1 VKVAAWDMRMPL
13 ESRMMFSLKGATL
26 PSHAASSS
34 RSAGAAATK
43 LLIIGM
49 FHSLRRGCL
58 VPEANL

>member
-43 LLIIGM
+43 FLIIRDDVPLSKKRVFG
-49 FHSLRRGCL
+49 SRG
-58 VPEANL
+58 